1 VKSKFLF
8 LVIAVSIFLGIFLG
22 VLLQRNFPVKRIS
35 PKVGV
40 PIHQNEK
47 VEKKT
52 IQPPNTGIPE
62 QAIGALSLF
71 ILAGQSNMSGYGE
84 IDPKEVGID
93 PRVFVFGND
102 YRWKLAREPID
113 DPTGQVDPVSIDMG
127 AGFSCGTTFAKTL
140 LRNQPNWFI
149 GLIPCAKHGS
159 SIEEW
164 QRNLSENSLYGSFL
178 KRSLAASPMGRIK
191 GLLFFQGETDA
202 LDPDLEPQKIKSPF
216 QWEEKFQKFVK
227 DIRQNL
233 NIHDLPIVFA
243 QIGVNQNSKEFKN
256 WKIVQE
262 QQSRVR
268 LPNCKMIKTDD
279 LSLRDGVHFDNK
291 SYRMIGE
298 RFGQAMAEIISKRSS
313 KHFR

>member
-1 VKSKFLF
+1 
-8 LVIAVSIFLGIFLG
+8 
-22 VLLQRNFPVKRIS
+22 
-35 PKVGV
+35 
-40 PIHQNEK
+40 
-47 VEKKT
+47 
-52 IQPPNTGIPE
+52 
-62 QAIGALSLF
+62 
-71 ILAGQSNMSGYGE
+71 MSGYGE

-93 PRVFVFGND
+93 LRAFVFGND
-102 YRWKLAREPID
+102 YRWRLAHEPID
-113 DPTGQVDPVSIDMG
+113 DPTGQVDPVSIDMD

-149 GLIPCAKHGS
+149 GLIPCAKNDS

-164 QRNLSENSLYGSFL
+164 QRNLSENSLYGSCL

-227 DIRQNL
+227 DIRQDL
-233 NIHDLPIVFA
+233 NIHGLPIVFA
-243 QIGVNQNSKEFKN
+243 QIGMNQNFKEFKN

-279 LSLRDGVHFDNK
+279 LSLIDGVHFDNK

-298 RFGQAMAEIISKRSS
+298 RFGLAMAEIISKSS
-313 KHFR
+313 NNHSR

>member
-1 VKSKFLF
+1 MRSKFLF
-8 LVIAVSIFLGIFLG
+8 LVIAVSLFIGIFLG
-22 VLLQRNFPVKRIS
+22 VLLQRNSAVERIS
-35 PKVGV
+35 PKLRGTL
-40 PIHQNEK
+40 HENKK
-47 VEKKT
+47 VEEKT
-52 IQPPNTGIPE
+52 THPPNIGIPE
-62 QAIGALSLF
+62 QVIGKLSLF
-71 ILAGQSNMSGYGE
+71 ILAGQSNMVGYGE
-84 IDPKEVGID
+84 IHPEDVEIDPKVL
-93 PRVFVFGND
+93 VFGND
-102 YRWKLAREPID
+102 YRWRYAREPID
-113 DPTGQVDPVSIDMG
+113 DPTGQVDLVSIDIG

-140 LRNQPNWFI
+140 LTYHPSTYI
-149 GLIPCAKHGS
+149 GLIPCAKGGS

-164 QRNLSENSLYGSFL
+164 QRNLSESSLYGSCL

-227 DIRQNL
+227 DIRNDL
-233 NIHDLPIVFA
+233 KIYDLPIVFA
-243 QIGVNQNSKEFKN
+243 QIGVNKNSKEFKN

-279 LSLRDGVHFDNK
+279 LFLKDEIHFDNK

-298 RFGQAMAEIISKRSS
+298 RFGLAMKEILSMEHQK
-313 KHFR
+313 